1 MSSYLDYLRNR
12 IQEIQTQIESNIGE
26 RDKLIAELESLKK
39 SEFEE
44 DMRTEGD
51 NDRQQMTLFG

>member
-26 RDKLIAELESLKK
+26 RDKLISELESLKK

>member
-26 RDKLIAELESLKK
+26 RDKLINELESLKK
-39 SEFEE
+39 AEFDE